1 MPKKK
6 RQGLVIKED
15 KVDGKD
21 GRKAKAKD
29 AKKAKI
35 ETEATELDPGSAG
48 AAGAAGAT
56 GAAGSRSARPPAPW
70 LHDYSTAELE
80 AAVAW
85 LLWPVTPEDFFREYW
100 EKKPLHLKR
109 SASKYYEG
117 LFAKSDLD
125 QELRQ
130 GKVRYQERLNLV
142 RFEGTEGK
150 IDLNKGPGIATFQE
164 VQEAWKA
171 GATLQVLHPQQFHS
185 AVRATMAALER
196 SFGALFGANAYVTP
210 AGQQGLAPHYD
221 DVEVFMLQLEGS
233 KHWKLHRPPDDASCE
248 FPLPRTA
255 SRDFQEEE
263 LGELLMECLLQPG
276 DLLYFPR
283 GTVHSGIAEGGFSN
297 HLTVSTYQGI
307 SWHSFLEKAL
317 AGALDKAAGEDPEF
331 RSGLPLNFSHIMGS
345 WYELGSGSGP
355 RDSFRRKA
363 KSLLSRLQEFIEMDE
378 VCDEMAVDFMTQRL
392 PPRPAAKEKQ
402 NSEAITADT
411 KVKWLDPSAVRPMLS
426 TDPETSEATV
436 LLFHSVGNDSG
447 RHMCNAEAAEAEEVG
462 CLRFEA
468 STFLPALRAL
478 HEAGTTAVRCSEL
491 PLDESDSIALCENLL
506 EAGCLELCRE

>member
-15 KVDGKD
+15 KADGKTK
-21 GRKAKAKD
+21 KAKASKD
-29 AKKAKI
+29 AKDTKN
-35 ETEATELDPGSAG
+35 TEAAV
-48 AAGAAGAT
+48 
-56 GAAGSRSARPPAPW
+56 AAGSTGSFGSSAVAAGSGSPSAPLAPW
-70 LHDYSTAELE
+70 LHDYSAAELE

-85 LLWPVTPEDFFREYW
+85 LLWPMTPEDFFREYW

-109 SASKYYEG
+109 SAPKYYEG

-142 RFEGTEGK
+142 RFEGKK
-150 IDLNKGPGIATFQE
+150 IDLNKGSGIASFQE
-164 VQEAWKA
+164 VQEAWKY

-233 KHWKLHRPPDDASCE
+233 KHWKLHRPPDDDASCE
-248 FPLPRTA
+248 YPLPRTA
-255 SRDFQEEE
+255 SRDFQQEE
-263 LGELLMECLLQPG
+263 LCELLMECVLQPG

-307 SWHSFLEKAL
+307 CWHSFLEKAL

-345 WYELGSGSGP
+345 WYELGSESGP
-355 RDSFRRKA
+355 RESFRRKA
-363 KSLLSRLQEFIEMDE
+363 KSLLTRLQEFIEMDE

-392 PPRPAAKEKQ
+392 PPRPASKNPKDPKE
-402 NSEAITADT
+402 NSVGEGITAET

-426 TDPETSEATV
+426 TDEETSEVTV

-468 STFLPALRAL
+468 TTFLPALRAL
-478 HEAGTTAVRCSEL
+478 HAAGTDAVRCGDL
-491 PLDESDSIALCENLL
+491 PLDESDAIALCENLV
-506 EAGCLELCRE
+506 EAGCLERA

>member
-15 KVDGKD
+15 KDGKTK
-21 GRKAKAKD
+21 KAQKAKD
-29 AKKAKI
+29 AKDAKDGKT
-35 ETEATELDPGSAG
+35 TEGSSAK
-48 AAGAAGAT
+48 AAGAAG
-56 GAAGSRSARPPAPW
+56 SSAPPAPW
-70 LHDYSTAELE
+70 LHDYSAELE

-85 LLWPVTPEDFFREYW
+85 LLWPMTPEDFFREYW

-109 SASKYYEG
+109 SAPKYYEG

-125 QELRQ
+125 QELRR

-142 RFEGTEGK
+142 RFEGKK
-150 IDLNKGPGIATFQE
+150 IDLNKGPGIASFQE

-255 SRDFQEEE
+255 SRDFQQEE

-345 WYELGSGSGP
+345 WYELGSESGP
-355 RDSFRRKA
+355 RESFRRKV
-363 KSLLSRLQEFIEMDE
+363 KSLLTRLQEFIEMDE

-392 PPRPAAKEKQ
+392 PPRPASKEPKEKQ
-402 NSEAITADT
+402 SSEAITADT

-478 HEAGTTAVRCSEL
+478 HAAGMAAVRCGDL
-491 PLDESDSIALCENLL
+491 PLDESDAIALCENLL
-506 EAGCLELCRE
+506 DAGCLELCSEGRNG